1 LIRQIRATFPYDYLT
16 TSIDHGGK
24 TMSPYP
30 FYYGGNLTRDK
41 NLDHHYLSAGLI
53 TIQNTSEQILNG
65 INQRSSIP
73 TIS

>member
-1 LIRQIRATFPYDYLT
+1 
-16 TSIDHGGK
+16 
-24 TMSPYP
+24 MSPYP